1 MGMVNASNPLRF
13 VGVGTRP
20 RGDGDGGIWR
30 GVVLR
35 PRWSRSAARLLC
47 GRVCVKI
54 LSIRMKT
61 VVLKCKKTN
70 NFATGLAGRG

>member
-1 MGMVNASNPLRF
+1 MGMVNAANPLRV

-35 PRWSRSAARLLC
+35 PRWSRFAARLLC

-61 VVLKCKKTN
+61 VVIKCKKTN
-70 NFATGLAGRG
+70 NFATGLARRR

>member
-1 MGMVNASNPLRF
+1 MGMVDAANLLRV

-30 GVVLR
+30 AVVLR
-35 PRWSRSAARLLC
+35 PRWSRFAARLLC

-70 NFATGLAGRG
+70 NFATGLARRR

>member
-1 MGMVNASNPLRF
+1 MGMVNAANPLRF

-20 RGDGDGGIWR
+20 RGDGEGGI
-30 GVVLR
+30 
-35 PRWSRSAARLLC
+35 WSRSAARLLR

-70 NFATGLAGRG
+70 NFATGLARRR

>member
-1 MGMVNASNPLRF
+1 MGMVNAANPLRGG
-13 VGVGTRP
+13 GVCTRP
-20 RGDGDGGIWR
+20 RDDGDGGSWHE
-30 GVVLR
+30 VVLR
-35 PRWSRSAARLLC
+35 PRGSRFAARLLR

-54 LSIRMKT
+54 LSIRMET